1 MQMSIPLGT
10 DELDAKSAK
19 LLELEFSERA
29 GK

>member
-1 MQMSIPLGT
+1 MSIPLGT

-19 LLELEFSERA
+19 LLEFEFWERA